1 MGKITIRKFRNYN
14 DFKYGSFQVYVTE
27 KETII
32 RGILKKTDN
41 YSPFYLIR
49 EL

>member
-1 MGKITIRKFRNYN
+1 MTLTVRKFRNYN

-32 RGILKKTDN
+32 RGILKKTGH
-41 YSPFYLIR
+41 YSPFLLIMER
-49 EL
+49 